1 MRPLTLTGFLTTID
15 EGEEQQRDWA
25 QQEPDVIIDTPPPS
39 PPSPSFAPTGRPL
52 VKARF
57 RSKIPDAL
65 NIKLPTPKKRLSSL
79 QDGAVRTFPPRH
91 RHLWLIHEVCRPQSL
106 PS

>member
-1 MRPLTLTGFLTTID
+1 MLTPFLTTID

-25 QQEPDVIIDTPPPS
+25 LQEPDVIIDTPPPS

-57 RSKIPDAL
+57 RNKIPNSL
-65 NIKLPTPKKRLSSL
+65 NIELPTHRKRLSSL
-79 QDGAVRTFPPRH
+79 QDGAVRCPLDH
-91 RHLWLIHEVCRPQSL
+91 CCRP
-106 PS
+106 